1 MKLTTPYP
9 SNITLPFLNGTN
21 KVIGEDE
28 GECSDFKL
36 LIIIHTLLG
45 VICILLSVIGTISN
59 ILICVIYKEHITKTT
74 SVSNQY
80 FIVVCLALADLLSA
94 MVIIP
99 MEAKVYLTFQREV
112 FIFSQSLVVL
122 YNSVW
127 YCLTTLS
134 LYMLLLMT
142 LERLISVKFPF
153 YQLKKR
159 HIVYAVISVCIYCLT
174 VFLFYYFLQEVSE
187 DRDYFFIIPYWAELF
202 GLFVNNLIPSFAN
215 VAIYLYLF
223 RIAKIQQRR
232 IQQLTI
238 EIPHQPSQQSI
249 NKKRENSNIRKNNKI
264 YQNVMALFSVTW
276 IPFLVFNIYTFIDEN
291 YHKTC
296 FGDTLDS
303 FTTVMVFINNA
314 CNGLV
319 YTVTSKSFR
328 HELLR
333 LTKRK
338 NIK

>member
-1 MKLTTPYP
+1 MNTTPAFQ
-9 SNITLPFLNGTN
+9 SNVTLTEQCL
-21 KVIGEDE
+21 
-28 GECSDFKL
+28 DF
-36 LIIIHTLLG
+36 TLLAGLGKAFG

-80 FIVVCLALADLLSA
+80 FIVVCLALADLLSTA
-94 MVIIP
+94 ILIP
-99 MEAKVYLTFQREV
+99 VDAKVYLTLLEESV
-112 FIFSQSLVVL
+112 FSKNLMVL
-122 YNSVW
+122 YNAVW

-249 NKKRENSNIRKNNKI
+249 NKKRKNSNIRKNNKI
-264 YQNVMALFSVTW
+264 YQNVMTLFCVTW
-276 IPFLVFNIYTFIDEN
+276 IPFLVFNIYTFIDISF
-291 YHKTC
+291 HITC
-296 FGDTLDS
+296 VGSVIDS
-303 FTTVMVFINNA
+303 FTSTLVFMNNA

-319 YTVTSKSFR
+319 YTVASKSFR
-328 HELLR
+328 HKLLG
-333 LTKRK
+333 L
-338 NIK
+338 IKKS